1 MFDIDSDAYRSKSGR
16 SSVEE
21 GFYMQEIVSP
31 FRQLRLS
38 ALGSGPGGGC
48 AEQRDSPEHEYAKQ
62 MDATPW
68 QINPM
73 KVRRP
78 LQEAGAEE
86 DEYFFEDEED
96 EVSAMKRQRSTAL
109 RSSSPEGYSRFDPG
123 RRCSNPYLR
132 ADFGDAAPGLERR
145 VSSPVISP
153 GKLKAQV
160 TQSRAA
166 IMEHIMATQLEI
178 EENSPSRTGGSMS
191 TVNREL
197 IQSLKERRL
206 LQRSKSREGPG
217 GAGPIAEPDS
227 GMGLALKQ
235 MNKSVYEPAILNP
248 LGAPRETSDTIMALQ
263 EKLLRRPI
271 INHNC

>member
-1 MFDIDSDAYRSKSGR
+1 
-16 SSVEE
+16 
-21 GFYMQEIVSP
+21 
-31 FRQLRLS
+31 
-38 ALGSGPGGGC
+38 
-48 AEQRDSPEHEYAKQ
+48 

-86 DEYFFEDEED
+86 GDYIFEDEED
-96 EVSAMKRQRSTAL
+96 EVNAMKRQRSTAL
-109 RSSSPEGYSRFDPG
+109 RTSSPEGYSRFDPG

-132 ADFGDAAPGLERR
+132 ADFGDSATGFDRR

-178 EENSPSRTGGSMS
+178 EANSPSRTNGSIS
-191 TVNREL
+191 NVNREL

-217 GAGPIAEPDS
+217 GSIPIAEPNS
-227 GMGLALKQ
+227 GADLAIK
-235 MNKSVYEPAILNP
+235 
-248 LGAPRETSDTIMALQ
+248 
-263 EKLLRRPI
+263 
-271 INHNC
+271 

>member
-1 MFDIDSDAYRSKSGR
+1 MFDIDSDAYKSKSGR
-16 SSVEE
+16 SSAEE

-38 ALGSGPGGGC
+38 GLGSGLGGGY
-48 AEQRDSPEHEYAKQ
+48 AEQRDSPEHEYAKK

-73 KVRRP
+73 QVRRL
-78 LQEAGAEE
+78 LQEEGAEE
-86 DEYFFEDEED
+86 EEYFFEDEGD
-96 EVSAMKRQRSTAL
+96 EVNAMQRQRSTAL
-109 RSSSPEGYSRFDPG
+109 RTSSPEGYTRFDPSG
-123 RRCSNPYLR
+123 HCSNPYLR
-132 ADFGDAAPGLERR
+132 ADLGDAAPGFDRR

-160 TQSRAA
+160 THSRAA

-178 EENSPSRTGGSMS
+178 EANSPSRPGGSI
-191 TVNREL
+191 TNVNREL

-217 GAGPIAEPDS
+217 GSVLNTEPGSGAGL
-227 GMGLALKQ
+227 GLK
-235 MNKSVYEPAILNP
+235 
-248 LGAPRETSDTIMALQ
+248 
-263 EKLLRRPI
+263 
-271 INHNC
+271 